1 MPNCLFVNFMFTF
14 ILMQFLTILKTNSC
28 AETEESLM
36 DDPSATMAMAFLH
49 VLSRPQ
55 FTMSMSPTVTP
66 YLVNINITISH
77 TWDVGYTS
85 VSHYTSC

>member
-36 DDPSATMAMAFLH
+36 DDPSATMAMAF
-49 VLSRPQ
+49 
-55 FTMSMSPTVTP
+55 FMSS
-66 YLVNINITISH
+66 LVHSL
-77 TWDVGYTS
+77 
-85 VSHYTSC
+85 